1 VSHVSGSENGP
12 DRDLGRERFPLS
24 TGSVTRALRLAA
36 VFLLQGVVVAGI
48 RKVFDWLIP

>member
-1 VSHVSGSENGP
+1 MSHVSGSENGP
-12 DRDLGRERFPLS
+12 DRDPGRKRFPPN
-24 TGSVTRALRLAA
+24 TGSVTRALRVAA